1 MTSGGYDPNQY
12 PQGGQPYGQQ
22 PYGQQ
27 PQQPYGQQP
36 YGQSDPY
43 GQQQPSYGQQSD
55 PYAQQPQQP
64 YGQQS
69 DPYAQQQ
76 PPAFGQ
82 QPPSYGQQQPFGQQD
97 AYGQQPYGQQPY
109 QQFPGGNQPG
119 YGAGG
124 FGGSQPGDLWTRF
137 GARVIDWLI
146 AGIPS
151 SIIAG
156 IIGFAMGGGFFA
168 NIVEVVLIY
177 AGITAYF
184 VLMETQ
190 MGGQTL
196 GKKVLSLRVVGPGG
210 APIDPRTSLMRNI
223 FVPINII
230 YCLGNL
236 ASLGLMIYIAITIE
250 QDPNKQGWHDKFAG
264 GTQVLKG

>member
-43 GQQQPSYGQQSD
+43 GQQ
-55 PYAQQPQQP
+55 PQQP

-69 DPYAQQQ
+69 DPYGQQQ
-76 PPAFGQ
+76 PPSDPYGQ
-82 QPPSYGQQQPFGQQD
+82 QQPQYGQPQPPSYGQPSFGQSD
-97 AYGQQPYGQQPY
+97 AYGQQQPYGQQPY
-109 QQFPGGNQPG
+109 QPYPGGGQPG

-124 FGGSQPGDLWTRF
+124 FGGAVPGDLWIRF
-137 GARVIDWLI
+137 GARIIDYLI
-146 AGIPS
+146 AGIPT
-151 SIIAG
+151 G
-156 IIGFAMGGGFFA
+156 IVVGILQSAMGGGIGA
-168 NIVEVVLIY
+168 SIIGGALSTII
-177 AGITAYF
+177 ITAYF

-190 MGGQTL
+190 NNGQTL
-196 GKKVLSLRVVGPGG
+196 GKKILGLRVIGPGG
-210 APIDPRTSLMRNI
+210 APLDIQTSIKRNI
-223 FVPINII
+223 FVLADIVWCI
-230 YCLGNL
+230 GNL
-236 ASLGLMIYIAITIE
+236 ISIGLMIYVAITIE

>member
-43 GQQQPSYGQQSD
+43 GQQPSYGQQSD

-76 PPAFGQ
+76 PPSFGQ
-82 QPPSYGQQQPFGQQD
+82 QPSYGQQQPFGQQD
-97 AYGQQPYGQQPY
+97 SYGQQPYGQQPY

-119 YGAGG
+119 YGAPG
-124 FGGSQPGDLWTRF
+124 FGAAQPGDLWTRF
-137 GARVIDWLI
+137 GARIIDSLIVFVPGVIIEAFLPNSI
-146 AGIPS
+146 AWAWS
-151 SIIAG
+151 
-156 IIGFAMGGGFFA
+156 
-168 NIVEVVLIY
+168 VLLPVLLF
-177 AGITAYF
+177 GYF
-184 VLMETQ
+184 ILMETQ
-190 MGGQTL
+190 QGGQTL
-196 GKKVLSLRVVGPGG
+196 GKKLLGLRVVGPGG
-210 APIDPRTSLMRNI
+210 GPIDPATSAKRNLYVI
-223 FVPINII
+223 VELIP
-230 YCLGNL
+230 CLGWL
-236 ASLGLMIYIAITIE
+236 VGLGMAIYIAITIE